1 MTFGVKSDGKNIG
14 GDEGIRGGGGFEQTH
29 QTLSISISIYI
40 ERGRDAKEE
49 I

>member
-29 QTLSISISIYI
+29 QTLSISIYI